1 MTQTLTNP
9 MTALRTLVANSASFR
24 TLVGA
29 ADATAALAYIHRVG
43 VDPDANKS
51 LAGLRPFALV
61 AYHVPLDLDDE
72 AQFGGDGNTYVD
84 KGKLGLWF
92 QVDVASGDAS
102 DHEDAE
108 ISFLNTIGDIVAEME
123 ALAGRDEYLNITLLR
138 GSDGPTRSS
147 RQEKTLTEDYYQI
160 GFDVEWGP

>member
-1 MTQTLTNP
+1 M
-9 MTALRTLVANSASFR
+9 
-24 TLVGA
+24 
-29 ADATAALAYIHRVG
+29 
-43 VDPDANKS
+43 
-51 LAGLRPFALV
+51 
-61 AYHVPLDLDDE
+61 
-72 AQFGGDGNTYVD
+72 
-84 KGKLGLWF
+84 
-92 QVDVASGDAS
+92 DVASGDAS

-147 RQEKTLTEDYYQI
+147 RQEQTLTEDYYQI

>member
-24 TLVGA
+24 ALVGA

-61 AYHVPLDLDDE
+61 AYNVPLDLDDE

-84 KGKLGLWF
+84 QGKLGLW
-92 QVDVASGDAS
+92 
-102 DHEDAE
+102 
-108 ISFLNTIGDIVAEME
+108 
-123 ALAGRDEYLNITLLR
+123 
-138 GSDGPTRSS
+138 
-147 RQEKTLTEDYYQI
+147 
-160 GFDVEWGP
+160 